1 MAKEESHM
9 SSTLLNLRLSACAAG
24 LALAVSALPSFAA
37 GEFLDIELPSMR
49 SPVGIT
55 ASAAA
60 SSLTLPMAPTAPLT
74 RADVQEALRT
84 ARLAGLVT
92 PSTEA
97 GDTPEILASRE
108 VFYALQTEVLLAEYA
123 DQQRQ
128 AMVVKGTARPGKRDV
143 VEVNVEPGMTASE
156 VSDLMAETRPGR
168 RGVVLIIHQDKE
180 ADD

>member
-1 MAKEESHM
+1 M
-9 SSTLLNLRLSACAAG
+9 SRILLKHRRSACAAG
-24 LALAVSALPSFAA
+24 LSLAVSAMPSFAA

-55 ASAAA
+55 APAAA
-60 SSLTLPMAPTAPLT
+60 GSVTLPMAPTAPLT
-74 RADVQEALRT
+74 RADVQDALRT
-84 ARLAGLVT
+84 ARVAGLVT

-108 VFYALQTEVLLAEYA
+108 AFYALQTQVLLAEYA
-123 DQQRQ
+123 AQQRQ
-128 AMVVKGTARPGKRDV
+128 AIAAAKGTGIAGRRDL

>member
-1 MAKEESHM
+1 M

-55 ASAAA
+55 SPAAA
-60 SSLTLPMAPTAPLT
+60 ASLTLPMAPTAPLT

-123 DQQRQ
+123 EQQRQ
-128 AMVVKGTARPGKRDV
+128 AMGAAKSLARAGKRDV
-143 VEVNVEPGMTASE
+143 VEVNIEPGMTASE
-156 VSDLMAETRPGR
+156 VSDLVAETRPGR